1 MKNSLSKRILALTL
15 TLLTLAAV
23 LAVSGC
29 GQNKTVHKP
38 VITCTDENGEVC
50 AEMDEGMFAYFASE
64 QKTMYLSSL
73 LGDAFTQ
80 YATKYD
86 VEDFWSHV
94 DSEGEVTLGEYVYDV
109 AIVREAKNLL
119 LSVYLFDKVYGLEC
133 PAEVQTNIDTL
144 IANLQ
149 KALGSKQAFDN
160 YLLTYGTNEEGVR
173 RLEEYQYKK
182 TLLEKCLYDDDGL
195 TPINDDDVKYY
206 FRDNYAIVKHIVV
219 NTAYATNDDGTRR
232 ELTDEEKAE
241 KEELVKSI
249 EARIAAGEDFDALCE
264 EYKDGDPNGY
274 SAYPHGYFVTDDETF
289 VAEFKNAA
297 LEMQPGEVRTVAT
310 QYGTHIMKKYPM
322 DENLYNA
329 YDDIYQ
335 NIKNVIQ
342 AMLFN
347 NMLDSVSDRLTV
359 DEDIIASYDI
369 IKIPLLLG

>member
-1 MKNSLSKRILALTL
+1 MKNSLSKRIFALTL
-15 TLLTLAAV
+15 ALLTLAAV
-23 LAVSGC
+23 IAVSGC
-29 GQNKTVHKP
+29 GQNKVVHKP

-64 QKTMYLSSL
+64 QKTMYLSTL

-86 VEDFWSHV
+86 VEDFWSHI

-119 LSVYLFDKVYGLEC
+119 LSVYLFDKVYGFEC
-133 PAEVQTNIDTL
+133 PDEVQTNIDTL

-249 EARIAAGEDFDALCE
+249 ERELPPARTLTH
-264 EYKDGDPNGY
+264 
-274 SAYPHGYFVTDDETF
+274 SARST
-289 VAEFKNAA
+289 
-297 LEMQPGEVRTVAT
+297 RTVILTAT
-310 QYGTHIMKKYPM
+310 RLIRT
-322 DENLYNA
+322 
-329 YDDIYQ
+329 DI
-335 NIKNVIQ
+335 
-342 AMLFN
+342 
-347 NMLDSVSDRLTV
+347 S
-359 DEDIIASYDI
+359 
-369 IKIPLLLG
+369 